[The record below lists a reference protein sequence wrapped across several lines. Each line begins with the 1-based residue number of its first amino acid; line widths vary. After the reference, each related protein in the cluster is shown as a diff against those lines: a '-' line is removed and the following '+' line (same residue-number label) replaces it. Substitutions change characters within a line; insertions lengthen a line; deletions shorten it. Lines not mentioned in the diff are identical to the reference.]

1 MITWLVCHRVLDD
14 LAVLDV
20 EPSHLHQLPGV
31 GAVVS
36 DELGHHSHLLAA
48 VHGEVG
54 AWAKVL
60 PVALPPVVV
69 VTTVLVTDPVV
80 PLITVIVST
89 LSPITSVLS

>member
-1 MITWLVCHRVLDD
+1 MRGLPGWLVP
-14 LAVLDV
+14 VLDV

-36 DELGHHSHLLAA
+36 DELGDHRHLLAA
-48 VHGEVG
+48 VHVEVG
-54 AWAKVL
+54 DPEVF

-69 VTTVLVTDPVV
+69 VTAVLVADPVI

-89 LSPITSVLS
+89 LSSITSVLS